1 MKRSAAL
8 FLALLFFALPLF
20 SACGTALPPET
31 ETAEERPAALP
42 TARPTGE
49 GGEDAPHGVI
59 GEAFVQ
65 SQAEMA
71 LSLFSEVY
79 RSDPKSVL
87 LSPLSVSL
95 ALTMTANGARG
106 ETKEE
111 LERFLA
117 GGAEIGAFNEQLYT
131 YTASLGGSE
140 DARLKAADSI
150 WYNGS
155 AITPAPAFLDLVRT
169 YYAAEVRE
177 LDLARP
183 DAADRINGWVKE
195 KTDEMIPKIVSEKD
209 LGPSAAMVLVN
220 ALAFEAKWKDPAE
233 TTREMAFTD
242 GKGKTKTLPFFSGR
256 EQAYIKGEKETGFI
270 KPYAGG
276 TFAFLA
282 LLPNEGISL
291 SDYLASLDGE
301 RYLALVNGSEGRAV
315 NVTIPEFSS
324 EFGCDLAETLPLL
337 GVKTVF
343 GGNADLS
350 GLSAD
355 GERSFFVSKVL
366 HKTRIDLTREGTKA
380 AAATAVVVRKNAALS
395 PEQLP
400 SVVLDRPFLYAI
412 IDTATGLPIF
422 FGCFEG

>member
-8 FLALLFFALPLF
+8 FLALLFLALPLF
-20 SACGTALPPET
+20 SGCGTALPAET
-31 ETAEERPAALP
+31 GEADSGAAAVP
-42 TARPTGE
+42 TARPLG
-49 GGEDAPHGVI
+49 GGEDAPRGVI
-59 GEAFVQ
+59 SEAFVQ

-79 RSDPKSVL
+79 RADPKSVL

-95 ALTMTANGARG
+95 ALAMTANGAKG

-117 GGAEIGAFNEQLYT
+117 GGGEIGAFNEQLYT
-131 YTASLGGSE
+131 YVTSLSGSE

-155 AITPAPAFLDLVRT
+155 LITPAPSFLDLVRT

-183 DAADRINGWVKE
+183 EAADAINGWVKE
-195 KTDEMIPKIVSEKD
+195 KTDEMIPEILSEKD
-209 LGPSAAMVLVN
+209 LGPTAAMVLVN
-220 ALAFEAKWKDPAE
+220 ALAFEAKWKKPAE
-233 TTREMAFTD
+233 TTRDMTFTD
-242 GKGKTKTLPFFSGR
+242 EAGKTKTLPFFSSR
-256 EQAYIKGEKETGFI
+256 ENAYIRGEKETGFI

-282 LLPNEGISL
+282 LLPDEGISL

-301 RYLALVNGSEGRAV
+301 RYLALVNGSEDRAV
-315 NVTIPEFSS
+315 DVTIPEFST
-324 EFGCDLAETLPLL
+324 EFGCDLAETLPAL

-350 GLSAD
+350 ALSAD
-355 GERSFFVSKVL
+355 GKQDFSVSKVL
-366 HKTRIDLTREGTKA
+366 HKTRIDMTKDGTKA
-380 AAATAVVVRKNAALS
+380 AAATAVVLVKNAAPS
-395 PEQLP
+395 PEKVP
-400 SVVLDRPFLYAI
+400 SVVLDRPFCYAI

-422 FGCFEG
+422 FGCYEG